1 MDKSTRRKIIVIFQ
15 SLIGLILLIGSMAF
29 GIFCFNKNADSQN
42 LWILFAGLLSYPAL
56 ALILMMLSQHYEC
69 MELIAFIF
77 LLPIEFFQTVI
88 PWFKLFLMFV
98 VVVFGTAAVVF
109 YVSIFFE
116 IILWHKI
123 NLPLT
128 LYLSF
133 TLGTMFSSFSRY
145 GSFILKVS
153 FIKRMFVERM
163 KTTNNYDKD
172 AMRYTIYLIYFIA
185 LFLSY
190 THQFYAGV
198 SSLQPEIIAS
208 FLTYFA
214 YDRLLLNKDLI
225 ANIKQESK
233 VNLFKHLNEMLG
245 KRK

>member
-116 IILWHKI
+116 I
-123 NLPLT
+123 
-128 LYLSF
+128 
-133 TLGTMFSSFSRY
+133 
-145 GSFILKVS
+145 
-153 FIKRMFVERM
+153 
-163 KTTNNYDKD
+163 
-172 AMRYTIYLIYFIA
+172 
-185 LFLSY
+185 